1 MNKENSKQGADIK
14 YPHDI
19 NKTVKLSNLLLEAA
33 KEGNQDLIIQLLEA
47 SKLYWRYCADEGC
60 LQRLYNGRWVID
72 CLQC

>member
-60 LQRLYNGRWVID
+60 FLCPYRDCGVID
-72 CLQC
+72 